1 MKTWVLIGL
10 VSLPLTALAQLPVP
24 ISPDWLKGSEKTSG
38 ILNNTHV
45 TLTGNNYVMVQTNVV
60 ARSRGFKILG
70 LITLRSASYTEA
82 MSRLYA
88 KAQVKEGQP
97 QAIAN
102 VVHESG
108 GLNLILFQIP
118 KIRIRADL
126 IEFTDE
132 YAEEME
138 PEVPVRVRD
147 AKTRVAR

>member
-132 YAEEME
+132 YVEEME
-138 PEVPVRVRD
+138 DAPVRARA